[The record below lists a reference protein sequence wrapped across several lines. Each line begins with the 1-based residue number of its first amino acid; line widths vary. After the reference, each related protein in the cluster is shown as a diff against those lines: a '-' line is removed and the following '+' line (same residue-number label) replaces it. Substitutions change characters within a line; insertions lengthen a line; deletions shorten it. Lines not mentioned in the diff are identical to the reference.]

1 MDPTLISGTL
11 DLMIMEIVSTGP
23 SYGYE
28 ITQSVKERSGER
40 FELKEGSLYP
50 GLHRLER
57 KKFLESSWREVEGRR
72 RKYYQLTAT
81 GKKELAAKRAV
92 WEQFASGINGIL
104 GMNCGLV

>member
-11 DLMIMEIVSTGP
+11 DLMIMEIISTGP

-28 ITQSVKERSGER
+28 ITQSVKARSGDR
-40 FELKEGSLYP
+40 FNLKEGSLYP

-57 KKFLESSWREVEGRR
+57 KKFLQSSWQQVEGRR
-72 RKYYQLTAT
+72 RKYYELTAA
-81 GKKELAAKRAV
+81 GKKELAAKRKI
-92 WEQFASGINGIL
+92 WEQFANGINGIL